1 MKRELLLF
9 VRPPRPLWPFNGPGS
24 AFWPPLAFASLAA
37 AVRTALPDLDVA
49 ILDAPAV
56 EMGWQ
61 SLQAAL
67 ASAAPTYVGI
77 GEEAVSSVEGL
88 RLAALVKELGARVI
102 AGGCFF
108 SHVAPQVLATGL
120 VDCVVHG
127 EGEETL
133 VELLSALRCGGAD
146 DLRRVA
152 GISFLAGG
160 QPVTTPPREPMPDLD
175 RLPMPAYDLLPMEAY
190 GRRSRNHPHL
200 AAIEF
205 GRGCPGA
212 CDFCVLWRQMG
223 RHQGSRLVPYLRT
236 KSPERVYDEI
246 LLLTRRF
253 GRRYLGW
260 VDPCWNA
267 QPSAPAR
274 LAEMLLRSNLRP
286 GQSAWIRPDFLV
298 RDAAS
303 GALEPCVRAG
313 LNEAYLGIERPEQAG
328 LRALGKPGGLEEVR
342 AAFRILRCDYPQV
355 FRVGSFIYGLP
366 GDTPAT
372 MRAMFLLA
380 HKLDLDMAFYIPL
393 TPLPGTPY
401 WRQEVWDGSGAAFR
415 EFDFLPRVDGDA
427 ALAELTRALYR
438 CFALVWPLARFR
450 WALRGLWDRDG
461 RRRSIIRRHTVRGL
475 RFAAAGLRQGLARQ
489 NHRCALRFPVWYER

>member
-37 AVRTALPDLDVA
+37 AVRKAIPDLDVA

-56 EMGWQ
+56 EMGWRG
-61 SLQAAL
+61 LQAAL
-67 ASAAPTYVGI
+67 ASAAPAYVGI

-88 RLAALVKELGARVI
+88 RLAAMAKQLGARVI

-108 SHVAPQVLATGL
+108 SHIAPQVLATGL

-133 VELLSALRCGGAD
+133 VELLPALSSGSVD
-146 DLRRVA
+146 NLHRVA
-152 GISFLAGG
+152 GISFLADG
-160 QPVTTPPREPMPDLD
+160 QLVTTPPREPMPDLD
-175 RLPMPAYDLLPMEAY
+175 RLPMPAYDLLPMDAY

-200 AAIEF
+200 AAVEF

-223 RHQGSRLVPYLRT
+223 RHRATQLVPYLRT
-236 KSPERVYDEI
+236 KSPERVYDEV
-246 LLLTRRF
+246 LLLTRHF
-253 GRRYLGW
+253 DRRYVGW

-267 QPSAPAR
+267 HPTAPAR
-274 LAEMLLRSNLRP
+274 LAEMLLRSNVRL
-286 GQSAWIRPDFLV
+286 GQSAWVRPDFLV

-303 GALEPCVRAG
+303 GALETCIRAG
-313 LNEAYLGIERPEQAG
+313 LNEVYLGVERPEEAG
-328 LRALGKPGGLEEVR
+328 LRTLGKSGGLQDVR
-342 AAFRILRCDYPQV
+342 AAFEILRRDYPPV

-380 HKLDLDMAFYIPL
+380 HELDLDMAFYIPL
-393 TPLPGTPY
+393 T
-401 WRQEVWDGSGAAFR
+401 
-415 EFDFLPRVDGDA
+415 
-427 ALAELTRALYR
+427 
-438 CFALVWPLARFR
+438 
-450 WALRGLWDRDG
+450 
-461 RRRSIIRRHTVRGL
+461 
-475 RFAAAGLRQGLARQ
+475 
-489 NHRCALRFPVWYER
+489 